1 MVSRKRGSALWG
13 EHPCTGGSRARGRSG
28 EQLVLNGVTEA
39 SRGHAA
45 KRGKLS
51 QVVDRRRF
59 PTDVRFRVAT
69 AADRPRGLPH
79 VYRGRARRGGIRDV
93 YDADHVEPRQGERF
107 RWLIS
112 TCLAAAVGA
121 VALIVAIFGAAD
133 QNENQDGIL
142 PTLKRLGDSNSVADL
157 APQRRD
163 DGLKW
168 ALPKTDRMEA
178 ITGASSTR
186 FVIHDTVKQKKAGR
200 EYIHAKPYVRIVAR
214 LAPVPQNYA
223 DVVPPFNPVRLY
235 SDSSAITTSESDGDA
250 GDDRSDVSIKVQ
262 ELLSNSLPGEDGQE
276 LETQEVVELVEGLR
290 QAEAAG
296 SQPGNALERPNG
308 ASLPAGNGAGL
319 ATPGSDAAQAHTTVL
334 AKSVHELDD
343 DDDALD
349 GGQERVFKVG
359 PGDTLAK
366 ILNRAGADMWQ
377 TQLMID
383 ATKAV
388 FPANSL
394 AEGQEVHIT
403 LVASLTQQNRLE
415 PARFSIFSDGHQH
428 LVTVRRSPAGEFI
441 ASASPPSSAR
451 SARARPDDRQSSSL
465 YAGLY
470 YASLVQQVPPETIM
484 RVLRTHAYEADF
496 GRRLLGGDTVELFFD
511 LKDENATDGPPGELL
526 YSAITTKGETSR
538 FYRYRTGDDV
548 VDYYDAEGS
557 NSRKFLI
564 KRPVQFDARITSG
577 YGPRFHPLLNEK
589 RMHTGV
595 DWAAPTGIP
604 VLAAGKG
611 IIEEAGR
618 KGQYGNYIRIRH
630 SNGYQTAYGHMS
642 RFAEG
647 VKPGVKVRQNDV
659 IGYVGSTGLSSGP
672 HLHFEVLVNSQ
683 FVDPTKIQVPQ
694 ERRLAGKELADFQ
707 KERARIDELIRRVPV
722 KRASK

>member
-1 MVSRKRGSALWG
+1 MRYRI
-13 EHPCTGGSRARGRSG
+13 
-28 EQLVLNGVTEA
+28 
-39 SRGHAA
+39 
-45 KRGKLS
+45 
-51 QVVDRRRF
+51 
-59 PTDVRFRVAT
+59 AT

-93 YDADHVEPRQGERF
+93 FDADHGEPRQGERF

-121 VALIVAIFGAAD
+121 VALVVAIFGAAD

-142 PTLKRLGDSNSVADL
+142 PTLKRLGDGNSVAEL
-157 APQRRD
+157 APQKPD

-168 ALPKTDRMEA
+168 SLPKADRMEA

-186 FVIHDTVKQKKAGR
+186 FVIHDTIKQRRGGR

-214 LAPVPQNYA
+214 LAPAPADYA
-223 DVVPPFNPVRLY
+223 DVIPPFNPVRLY
-235 SDSSAITTSESDGDA
+235 SDSKAITTTEEGDA
-250 GDDRSDVSIKVQ
+250 ESGDDRGDVSVKIL
-262 ELLSNSLPGEDGQE
+262 ELYGNINGEDGQE
-276 LETQEVVELVEGLR
+276 LDAQEVADLVERVR
-290 QAEAAG
+290 QSGAAAA
-296 SQPGNALERPNG
+296 QPGSAVERPQASG
-308 ASLPAGNGAGL
+308 AQDNNAAAAAPSAK
-319 ATPGSDAAQAHTTVL
+319 DAPQPRTTVL
-334 AKSVHELDD
+334 EKSAHELDE
-343 DDDALD
+343 DADVLE

-366 ILNRAGADMWQ
+366 ILNRAGSDMWQ

-383 ATKAV
+383 AAKGV
-388 FPANSL
+388 FPESSL
-394 AEGQEVHIT
+394 AEGQEIHIT
-403 LVASLTQQNRLE
+403 LVPSLTQQNRME
-415 PARFSIFSDGHQH
+415 PARFSVFADGHQH
-428 LVTVRRSPAGEFI
+428 LVTVRRGPAGEFI
-441 ASASPPSSAR
+441 ASTQPPSSVR
-451 SARARPDDRQSSSL
+451 LARPGQPEDRQSSTL

-470 YASLVQQVPPETIM
+470 YASLVQQVPPDTIM
-484 RVLRTHAYEADF
+484 RVLRTHAYEANFD
-496 GRRLLGGDTVELFFD
+496 GRVRGGDMMELFFD

-526 YSAITTKGETSR
+526 YSSVTTRGETSR
-538 FYRYRTGDDV
+538 FYRYRTQDDV
-548 VDYYDAEGS
+548 IDYYDSEGS

-577 YGPRFHPLLNEK
+577 FGPRFHPLLNEK

-611 IIEEAGR
+611 IIEEAAR

-672 HLHFEVLVNSQ
+672 HLHFEVLVNNQ

-694 ERRLAGKELADFQ
+694 ERRLEGKELADFQ
-707 KERARIDELIRRVPV
+707 KERARIDELLRRVPV